1 MSKRLYPVAALLI
14 AAVLL
19 AACGGG
25 GGGVGKAPVAMQ
37 KYETDTFTME
47 YPSAWQK
54 SSLDMMGVSMAF
66 FSPQQVNTDDLERLD
81 FAALAQ
87 GNPVFVLMV
96 VPSSMAGAMGMA
108 DLDAAMADM
117 DIANEPDVKVIKQ
130 GDTTVSGA
138 RGKILV
144 ATGTDP
150 DIGKMGAHIVMAKRD
165 DGTVLV
171 LMGATPDKN
180 LDANMKIFEYMQAA
194 FKFK

>member
-1 MSKRLYPVAALLI
+1 MNKRLYLGVVLVVATI
-14 AAVLL
+14 LL

-25 GGGVGKAPVAMQ
+25 GAGKPPVAMQ
-37 KYETDTFTME
+37 RYETDTFTME
-47 YPSAWQK
+47 FPSAWQK
-54 SSLDMMGVSMAF
+54 SSLDMMGISMAF
-66 FSPQQVNTDDLERLD
+66 FSSKQVNTDDLASLD
-81 FAALAQ
+81 FATLAQ
-87 GNPVFVLMV
+87 QDPVFVMML

-117 DIANEPDVKVIKQ
+117 DIANEPDVKIIKQ

-138 RGKILV
+138 QGKILI

-150 DIGKMGAHIVMAKRD
+150 DIGKMGAHIVMAKRG
-165 DGTVLV
+165 DGTILV
-171 LMGATPDKN
+171 LMGVTPDKN

>member
-1 MSKRLYPVAALLI
+1 MNKKRYLVVALVA

-25 GGGVGKAPVAMQ
+25 GGGAGKPPVAMQ
-37 KYETDTFTME
+37 KYETDTFVLE

-54 SSLDMMGVSMAF
+54 NSLDMMGVSMAF
-66 FSPQQVNTDDLERLD
+66 FSAGQIEATDLTNFD
-81 FAALAQ
+81 FTSVAKD
-87 GNPVFVLMV
+87 NPIFVLMV
-96 VPSSMAGAMGMA
+96 VPSSMAGSMGLD

-117 DIANEPDVKVIKQ
+117 DITSEPDVKIIKQ

-138 RGKILV
+138 KGKLLI

-171 LMGATPDKN
+171 LMGSTPEKD
-180 LDANMKIFEYMQAA
+180 LDANLKIFEYMQAA

>member
-1 MSKRLYPVAALLI
+1 MNKRLYLGVAL
-14 AAVLL
+14 AVAVVVL

-25 GGGVGKAPVAMQ
+25 GGGAGKPPVAMQ

-47 YPSAWQK
+47 FPSAWQK

-66 FSPQQVNTDDLERLD
+66 FSSQQVNMDDLASLD
-81 FAALAQ
+81 FATLAQ
-87 GNPVFVLMV
+87 QDPVFVLML

-117 DIANEPDVKVIKQ
+117 DIANEPDVKIIKQ

-138 RGKILV
+138 QGKILI

-150 DIGKMGAHIVMAKRD
+150 DIGKMGAHVVMAKRN
-165 DGTVLV
+165 DGTILV
-171 LMGATPDKN
+171 LMGVTPDKN